1 MAETP
6 TTPLTVA
13 KLKALCVLNDL
24 QTTGK
29 KADLLERL
37 LEAGVDK
44 ETLGIEV
51 FDEETATFHTV
62 GDEDEEVLEAEESE
76 APLESEESEAV
87 LDAEESE
94 IDEDE
99 PVMLSLEDDD
109 TLTPREETKQSARS
123 KASPAPSKSSDED
136 DDDVL
141 EAEILEA
148 DLIDDEVSKESTPQ
162 PSEAKPSTEGAS
174 TAKALTLREM
184 LQRPQAVAVILTLL
198 ILGAGG
204 WYYVNNQLEPFTAD
218 SLRYG
223 DEMRYVVS
231 EGSFMASDEYVTL
244 ITDQL
249 SDLDEYCKMRL
260 LFDGTGALS
269 ITEGSVL
276 ELTTQPDEDRL
287 GAVAAKGGQGMTWL
301 AVESVN
307 SFSFSKFNIY
317 GHIPTTSVNGG
328 QICPDF
334 AEGREGTADI
344 ELTRWTELR
353 EQATL
358 STQVDLTLQNTGG
371 TYDGSAMAYGVGGL
385 LGGLETLSP
394 GLGLILQ
401 PVELADFFGNDY
413 ITKDATGTSSGWEW
427 RVTGSEKLGSTNMW
441 KVTASHRDIQEFC
454 LGYATMNLWLD
465 AESPWAA
472 RQTVDVS
479 ISSDETSQSSC
490 SEWQKRGIDAALPEG
505 ELQLHHAFER
515 TYLQRGVKQ
524 IELGK
529 SYDNRPQAN
538 DLNPDEDDL
547 VAWGVDNEHLPDNSS
562 LRDHPLDLAMT
573 CMEEF
578 RSVASG
584 ATTAL
589 DENGYIWRALNQK
602 NGSATEWNVS
612 WVATDSTAGWVLFSV
627 AGDAANLE
635 CEYLSKGAYDDSVTH
650 NRDSIPEALPMEQL
664 ESRLMNQQ
672 RFADLTGDEALFT
685 STGLHDDTRIGYLVV
700 VPGSGF
706 GFDISDI
713 FDSVTGATTVD
724 MQRQW
729 DDGDWSHTFS
739 LLADGTDG
747 RVIGWTH
754 LTVREAGS

>member
-24 QTTGK
+24 QSTGK
-29 KADLLERL
+29 KADLLARL

-51 FDEETATFHTV
+51 FDEETATFHSV
-62 GDEDEEVLEAEESE
+62 GDESEDAVEAS
-76 APLESEESEAV
+76 ESEEVEA
-87 LDAEESE
+87 
-94 IDEDE
+94 E

-109 TLTPREETKQSARS
+109 TITPSVDKENKSTRKKS
-123 KASPAPSKSSDED
+123 SPSPSKEMNEPDED
-136 DDDVL
+136 ILDG
-141 EAEILEA
+141 EILEA
-148 DLIDDEVSKESTPQ
+148 DLIDDDLVEEVAMPTPVADTSEDFA
-162 PSEAKPSTEGAS
+162 PS
-174 TAKALTLREM
+174 AKALTLREM

-231 EGSFMASDEYVTL
+231 EGSFMASEEYVTL

-249 SDLDEYCKMRL
+249 NDLDEYCKMRL
-260 LFDGTGALS
+260 LFDGTGSLS

-276 ELTTQPDEDRL
+276 ELTTQPNEDRL

-317 GHIPTTSVNGG
+317 GHVPTTSVTGG
-328 QICPDF
+328 QMCPDF

-344 ELTRWTELR
+344 ALTRWTELR

-358 STQVDLTLQNTGG
+358 STQVDMTLQNTGG

-401 PVELADFFGNDY
+401 PVELADFFGNNY

-427 RVTGSEKLGSTNMW
+427 RVIGSEKIGSTNMW

-465 AESPWAA
+465 SDSPWAA

-505 ELQLHHAFER
+505 ELELHHAFER
-515 TYLQRGVKQ
+515 TYLQRGFKQ

-547 VAWGVDNEHLPDNSS
+547 VAWGVDEYHLPDNST

-573 CMEEF
+573 CMDEF
-578 RSVASG
+578 GSEASG

-589 DENGYIWRALNQK
+589 SENGYVWRALNQK
-602 NGSATEWNVS
+602 NGSATEWNIS
-612 WVATDSTAGWVLFSV
+612 WVATDNTAGWVLFSV
-627 AGDAANLE
+627 TGDASSLQ
-635 CEYLSKGAYDDSVTH
+635 CEYLSRGAYDDSVTH
-650 NRDSIPEALPMEQL
+650 NRESIPQVLPLEQL

-672 RFADLTGDEALFT
+672 RFGALTGDEALFT

-706 GFDISDI
+706 GFDITDI
-713 FDSVTGATTVD
+713 FDSVTGATTID
-724 MQRQW
+724 MPRQW

-747 RVIGWTH
+747 RVVGWTH
-754 LTVREAGS
+754 LTVMEAGS

>member
-1 MAETP
+1 MVETP

-24 QTTGK
+24 SSTGK
-29 KADLLERL
+29 KAELLERL

-51 FDEETATFHTV
+51 FDEETATFHSVT
-62 GDEDEEVLEAEESE
+62 DESDDIAETG
-76 APLESEESEAV
+76 ESEEVEA
-87 LDAEESE
+87 
-94 IDEDE
+94 E

-109 TLTPREETKQSARS
+109 TMTPSAAETKPSVRT
-123 KASPAPSKSSDED
+123 KASSTPLTQEDEPD
-136 DDDVL
+136 DDIL
-141 EAEILEA
+141 EGEILEA
-148 DLIDDEVSKESTPQ
+148 DLIDDELPEEAAIPAPEELAPQ
-162 PSEAKPSTEGAS
+162 DSPS
-174 TAKALTLREM
+174 TAKAPLTLREM

-249 SDLDEYCKMRL
+249 NDIEEYCKMRL
-260 LFDGTGALS
+260 LFDGTGSLA
-269 ITEGSVL
+269 ITDGSTL
-276 ELTTQPDEDRL
+276 ELTTQPNEDRL

-317 GHIPTTSVNGG
+317 GHVPTTSVTGG
-328 QICPDF
+328 QMCPDF

-344 ELTRWTELR
+344 GITRWTELR

-358 STQVDLTLQNTGG
+358 STQVDMTLQNTGG
-371 TYDGSAMAYGVGGL
+371 TYDGTAMAYGVGGL

-401 PVELADFFGNDY
+401 PVELADFFGNNY
-413 ITKDATGTSSGWEW
+413 ITNDATGTSSGWEW
-427 RVTGSEKLGSTNMW
+427 RVIGSEKIGSTNMW
-441 KVTASHRDIQEFC
+441 KVTASHRDIQDFC

-465 AESPWAA
+465 ADSPWAA
-472 RQTVDVS
+472 RQTVDVA
-479 ISSDETSQSSC
+479 ISSDETSRSSC

-505 ELQLHHAFER
+505 ELELHHAFER

-538 DLNPDEDDL
+538 DLNPDENDL
-547 VAWGVDNEHLPDNSS
+547 VAWGVDEDHLPDNST

-573 CMEEF
+573 CMDEF
-578 RSVASG
+578 GSEASG

-589 DENGYIWRALNQK
+589 DQNGYVWRALNQK
-602 NGSATEWNVS
+602 NGSATEWNIS
-612 WVATDSTAGWVLFSV
+612 WVATDNTAGWVLFSV
-627 AGDAANLE
+627 SGDASNLQ
-635 CEYLSKGAYDDSVTH
+635 CEYLSRGAYDDSVTH
-650 NRDSIPEALPMEQL
+650 NRDSIPEVLPLEQL
-664 ESRLMNQQ
+664 EARLMNQQ
-672 RFADLTGDEALFT
+672 RFADLTGEEALFT
-685 STGLHDDTRIGYLVV
+685 STGLHDDTRVGYLVV

-706 GFDISDI
+706 GFDITDI

-729 DDGDWSHTFS
+729 DDGDWDHTFS

-747 RVIGWTH
+747 RVVGWTH
-754 LTVREAGS
+754 LAVLEAGS

>member
-1 MAETP
+1 MVETP

-24 QTTGK
+24 SSTGK
-29 KADLLERL
+29 KAELLERL

-51 FDEETATFHTV
+51 FDEETATFHSVT
-62 GDEDEEVLEAEESE
+62 DESDDTTETG
-76 APLESEESEAV
+76 ESEEVEA
-87 LDAEESE
+87 
-94 IDEDE
+94 E

-109 TLTPREETKQSARS
+109 TMTPSAAETKPSVRT
-123 KASPAPSKSSDED
+123 KASSTPLTQEDEPD
-136 DDDVL
+136 DDIL
-141 EAEILEA
+141 EGEILEA
-148 DLIDDEVSKESTPQ
+148 DLIDDELPEEAAIPAPEELAPQ
-162 PSEAKPSTEGAS
+162 DSPS
-174 TAKALTLREM
+174 TAKAPLTLREM

-249 SDLDEYCKMRL
+249 NDIEEYCKMRL
-260 LFDGTGALS
+260 LFDGTGSLA
-269 ITEGSVL
+269 ITDGSTL
-276 ELTTQPDEDRL
+276 ELTTQPNEDRL

-317 GHIPTTSVNGG
+317 GHVPTTSVTGG
-328 QICPDF
+328 QMCPDF

-344 ELTRWTELR
+344 GITRWTELR

-358 STQVDLTLQNTGG
+358 STQVDMTLQNTGG
-371 TYDGSAMAYGVGGL
+371 TYDGTAMAYGVGGL

-401 PVELADFFGNDY
+401 PVELADFFGNNY
-413 ITKDATGTSSGWEW
+413 ITNDATGTSSGWEW
-427 RVTGSEKLGSTNMW
+427 RVIGSEKIGSTNMW
-441 KVTASHRDIQEFC
+441 KVTASHRDIQDFC

-465 AESPWAA
+465 ADSPWAA
-472 RQTVDVS
+472 RQTVDVA
-479 ISSDETSQSSC
+479 ISSDETSRSSC

-505 ELQLHHAFER
+505 ELELHHTFER
-515 TYLQRGVKQ
+515 TYLQRGLKQ

-538 DLNPDEDDL
+538 DLNPDENDL
-547 VAWGVDNEHLPDNSS
+547 VAWGVDEDHLPDNST

-573 CMEEF
+573 CMDEF
-578 RSVASG
+578 GSEASG

-589 DENGYIWRALNQK
+589 DQNGYVWRALNQK
-602 NGSATEWNVS
+602 NGSATEWNIS
-612 WVATDSTAGWVLFSV
+612 WVATDNTAGWVLFSV
-627 AGDAANLE
+627 SGDASNLQ
-635 CEYLSKGAYDDSVTH
+635 CEYLSRGAYDDSVTH
-650 NRDSIPEALPMEQL
+650 NRDSIPEVLPLEQL
-664 ESRLMNQQ
+664 EARLMNQQ
-672 RFADLTGDEALFT
+672 RFADLTGEEALFT
-685 STGLHDDTRIGYLVV
+685 STGLHDDTRVGYLVV

-706 GFDISDI
+706 GCDITDI

-729 DDGDWSHTFS
+729 DDGDWDHTFS

-747 RVIGWTH
+747 RVVGWTH
-754 LTVREAGS
+754 LAVLEAGS

>member
-1 MAETP
+1 MVETP

-24 QTTGK
+24 SSTGK
-29 KADLLERL
+29 KAELLERL

-51 FDEETATFHTV
+51 FDEETATFHSVT
-62 GDEDEEVLEAEESE
+62 DESDDIAEKG
-76 APLESEESEAV
+76 ESEEVEA
-87 LDAEESE
+87 
-94 IDEDE
+94 E

-109 TLTPREETKQSARS
+109 TMTPSVAETKPSVRT
-123 KASPAPSKSSDED
+123 KASSTPLTQEDEPD
-136 DDDVL
+136 DDIL
-141 EAEILEA
+141 EGEILEA
-148 DLIDDEVSKESTPQ
+148 DLIDDELPEEAAIPAPEELAPQ
-162 PSEAKPSTEGAS
+162 DSPS
-174 TAKALTLREM
+174 TAKAPLTLREM

-249 SDLDEYCKMRL
+249 NDIEEYCKMRL
-260 LFDGTGALS
+260 LFDGTGSLA
-269 ITEGSVL
+269 ITDGSTL
-276 ELTTQPDEDRL
+276 ELTTQPNEDRL

-317 GHIPTTSVNGG
+317 GHVPTTSVTGG
-328 QICPDF
+328 QMCPDF

-344 ELTRWTELR
+344 GITRWTELR

-358 STQVDLTLQNTGG
+358 STQVDMTLQNTGG
-371 TYDGSAMAYGVGGL
+371 TYDGTAMAYGVGGL

-401 PVELADFFGNDY
+401 PVELADFFGNNY
-413 ITKDATGTSSGWEW
+413 ITNDATGTSSGWEW
-427 RVTGSEKLGSTNMW
+427 RVIGSEKIGSTNMW
-441 KVTASHRDIQEFC
+441 KVTASHRDIQDFC

-465 AESPWAA
+465 ADSPWAA
-472 RQTVDVS
+472 RQTVDVA
-479 ISSDETSQSSC
+479 ISSEETSRSSC

-505 ELQLHHAFER
+505 ELELHHAFER

-538 DLNPDEDDL
+538 DLNPDENDL
-547 VAWGVDNEHLPDNSS
+547 VAWGVDEDHLPDNST

-573 CMEEF
+573 CMDEF
-578 RSVASG
+578 GSEASG

-589 DENGYIWRALNQK
+589 DQNGYVWRALNQK
-602 NGSATEWNVS
+602 NVSATEWNIS
-612 WVATDSTAGWVLFSV
+612 WVATDNTAGWVLFSV
-627 AGDAANLE
+627 SGDASNLQ
-635 CEYLSKGAYDDSVTH
+635 CEYLSRGAYDDSVTH
-650 NRDSIPEALPMEQL
+650 NRDSIPEVLPLEQL
-664 ESRLMNQQ
+664 EARLMNQQ
-672 RFADLTGDEALFT
+672 RFADLTGEEALFT
-685 STGLHDDTRIGYLVV
+685 STGLHDDTRVGYLVV

-706 GFDISDI
+706 GFDITDI

-729 DDGDWSHTFS
+729 DGGDWDHTFS

-747 RVIGWTH
+747 RVVGWTH
-754 LTVREAGS
+754 IAVLEAGS

>member
-24 QTTGK
+24 QSTGK
-29 KADLLERL
+29 KADLLARL

-51 FDEETATFHTV
+51 FDEETATFHSV
-62 GDEDEEVLEAEESE
+62 GDESEDAVEAS
-76 APLESEESEAV
+76 ESEEVEA
-87 LDAEESE
+87 
-94 IDEDE
+94 E

-109 TLTPREETKQSARS
+109 TITPSVVKENKSTQK
-123 KASPAPSKSSDED
+123 KSSSSPSEEMIEPDED
-136 DDDVL
+136 ILDG
-141 EAEILEA
+141 EILEA
-148 DLIDDEVSKESTPQ
+148 DLIDDDLVEEVAMPKSAADTSEDFA
-162 PSEAKPSTEGAS
+162 PS
-174 TAKALTLREM
+174 AKALTLREM

-231 EGSFMASDEYVTL
+231 EGSFMASEEYVTL

-249 SDLDEYCKMRL
+249 NDLDEYCKMRL
-260 LFDGTGALS
+260 LFDGTGSLS

-276 ELTTQPDEDRL
+276 ELTTQPNEDRL

-317 GHIPTTSVNGG
+317 GHVPTTSVTGG
-328 QICPDF
+328 QMCPDF

-344 ELTRWTELR
+344 ALTRWTELR

-358 STQVDLTLQNTGG
+358 STQVDMTLQNTGG

-401 PVELADFFGNDY
+401 PVELADFFGNNY

-427 RVTGSEKLGSTNMW
+427 RVIGSEKIGSTNMW

-465 AESPWAA
+465 ADSPWAA

-505 ELQLHHAFER
+505 ELELHHAFER

-529 SYDNRPQAN
+529 SYDNRPLAN
-538 DLNPDEDDL
+538 ELNPDEDDL
-547 VAWGVDNEHLPDNSS
+547 VAWGVDEHHLPDNST

-573 CMEEF
+573 CMDEF
-578 RSVASG
+578 GSEASG

-589 DENGYIWRALNQK
+589 SENGYVWRALNQK
-602 NGSATEWNVS
+602 NGSATEWNIS
-612 WVATDSTAGWVLFSV
+612 WVATDNTAGWVLFSV
-627 AGDAANLE
+627 TGDASSLQ
-635 CEYLSKGAYDDSVTH
+635 CEYLSRGAYDDSVTH
-650 NRDSIPEALPMEQL
+650 NRESIPEVLPMEQL
-664 ESRLMNQQ
+664 EARLMNQQ
-672 RFADLTGDEALFT
+672 RFGALTGDEALFT
-685 STGLHDDTRIGYLVV
+685 STGLHEDTRIGYLVV

-706 GFDISDI
+706 GFDITDI
-713 FDSVTGATTVD
+713 FDSVTGATTID

-747 RVIGWTH
+747 RVVGWTH
-754 LTVREAGS
+754 LTVMEAGS

>member
-24 QTTGK
+24 QSTGK
-29 KADLLERL
+29 KADLLARL

-51 FDEETATFHTV
+51 FDEETATFHSV
-62 GDEDEEVLEAEESE
+62 GDESEDAVEAS
-76 APLESEESEAV
+76 ESEEVEA
-87 LDAEESE
+87 
-94 IDEDE
+94 E

-109 TLTPREETKQSARS
+109 TITPSVDKDNKSTRKKS
-123 KASPAPSKSSDED
+123 SPSPSKEMNEPDED
-136 DDDVL
+136 ILDG
-141 EAEILEA
+141 EILEA
-148 DLIDDEVSKESTPQ
+148 DLIDDGLVEEVAMPTPVADTSEDFA
-162 PSEAKPSTEGAS
+162 PS
-174 TAKALTLREM
+174 AKALTLREM

-231 EGSFMASDEYVTL
+231 EGSFMASEEYVTL

-249 SDLDEYCKMRL
+249 NDLDEYCKMRL
-260 LFDGTGALS
+260 LFDGTGSLS

-276 ELTTQPDEDRL
+276 ELTTQPNEDRL

-317 GHIPTTSVNGG
+317 GHVPTTSVTGG
-328 QICPDF
+328 QMCPDF

-344 ELTRWTELR
+344 ALTRWTELR

-358 STQVDLTLQNTGG
+358 STQVDMTLQNTGG

-401 PVELADFFGNDY
+401 PVELADFFGNNY

-427 RVTGSEKLGSTNMW
+427 RVIGSEKIGSTNMW

-465 AESPWAA
+465 ADSPWAA

-505 ELQLHHAFER
+505 ELELHHAFER
-515 TYLQRGVKQ
+515 TYLQRGFKQ

-547 VAWGVDNEHLPDNSS
+547 VAWGVDEYHLPDNST
-562 LRDHPLDLAMT
+562 LREHPLDLAMT
-573 CMEEF
+573 CMDEF
-578 RSVASG
+578 GSEASG

-589 DENGYIWRALNQK
+589 SENGYVWRALNQK
-602 NGSATEWNVS
+602 NGSATEWNIS
-612 WVATDSTAGWVLFSV
+612 WDATDNTAGWVLFSV
-627 AGDAANLE
+627 TGDASSLQ
-635 CEYLSKGAYDDSVTH
+635 CEYLSRGAYDDSVTH
-650 NRDSIPEALPMEQL
+650 NRESIPEVLPLEQL

-672 RFADLTGDEALFT
+672 RFGALTGDEALFT

-706 GFDISDI
+706 GFDITDI
-713 FDSVTGATTVD
+713 FDSVTGATTID

-747 RVIGWTH
+747 RVVGWTH
-754 LTVREAGS
+754 LTVMEAGS

>member
-1 MAETP
+1 MTMVETP

-24 QTTGK
+24 SSTGK
-29 KADLLERL
+29 KAELLERL

-51 FDEETATFHTV
+51 FDEETATFHSVT
-62 GDEDEEVLEAEESE
+62 DESDDIAEKG
-76 APLESEESEAV
+76 ESEEVEA
-87 LDAEESE
+87 
-94 IDEDE
+94 E

-109 TLTPREETKQSARS
+109 TMTPSVAETKPSVRT
-123 KASPAPSKSSDED
+123 KASSTPLTQEDEPD
-136 DDDVL
+136 DDIL
-141 EAEILEA
+141 EGEILEA
-148 DLIDDEVSKESTPQ
+148 DLIDDELPEEAAIPAPEELAPQ
-162 PSEAKPSTEGAS
+162 DSPS
-174 TAKALTLREM
+174 TAKAPLTLREM

-249 SDLDEYCKMRL
+249 NDIEEYCKMRL
-260 LFDGTGALS
+260 LFDGTGSLA
-269 ITEGSVL
+269 ITDGSTL
-276 ELTTQPDEDRL
+276 ELTTQPNEDRL

-317 GHIPTTSVNGG
+317 GHVPTTSVTGG
-328 QICPDF
+328 QMCPDF

-344 ELTRWTELR
+344 GITRWTELR

-358 STQVDLTLQNTGG
+358 STQVDMTLQNTGG
-371 TYDGSAMAYGVGGL
+371 TYDGTAMAYGVGGL

-401 PVELADFFGNDY
+401 PVELADFFGNNY
-413 ITKDATGTSSGWEW
+413 ITNDATGTSSGWEW
-427 RVTGSEKLGSTNMW
+427 RVIGSEKIGSTNMW
-441 KVTASHRDIQEFC
+441 KVTASHRDIQDFC

-465 AESPWAA
+465 ADSPWAA
-472 RQTVDVS
+472 RQTVDVA
-479 ISSDETSQSSC
+479 ISSEETSRSSC

-505 ELQLHHAFER
+505 ELELHHAFER

-538 DLNPDEDDL
+538 DLNPDENDL
-547 VAWGVDNEHLPDNSS
+547 VAWGVDEDHLPDNST

-573 CMEEF
+573 CMDEF
-578 RSVASG
+578 GSEASG

-589 DENGYIWRALNQK
+589 DQNGYVWRALNQK
-602 NGSATEWNVS
+602 NVSATEWNIS
-612 WVATDSTAGWVLFSV
+612 WVATDNTAGWVLFSV
-627 AGDAANLE
+627 SGDASNLQ
-635 CEYLSKGAYDDSVTH
+635 CEYLSRGAYDDSVTH
-650 NRDSIPEALPMEQL
+650 NRDSIPEVLPLEQL
-664 ESRLMNQQ
+664 EARLMNQQ
-672 RFADLTGDEALFT
+672 RFADLTGEEALFT
-685 STGLHDDTRIGYLVV
+685 STGLHDDTRVGYLVV

-706 GFDISDI
+706 GFDITDI

-729 DDGDWSHTFS
+729 DGGDWDHTFS

-747 RVIGWTH
+747 RVVGWTH
-754 LTVREAGS
+754 IAVLEAGS

>member
-24 QTTGK
+24 QSTGK
-29 KADLLERL
+29 KADLLARL

-51 FDEETATFHTV
+51 FDEETATFHSV
-62 GDEDEEVLEAEESE
+62 GDESEDAVEAS
-76 APLESEESEAV
+76 ESEEVEA
-87 LDAEESE
+87 
-94 IDEDE
+94 E

-109 TLTPREETKQSARS
+109 TITPSVDKENKSTRKKS
-123 KASPAPSKSSDED
+123 SPSPSKEMNEPDED
-136 DDDVL
+136 ILDG
-141 EAEILEA
+141 EILEA
-148 DLIDDEVSKESTPQ
+148 DLIDDDLVEEVVMPTPVADTSEDFA
-162 PSEAKPSTEGAS
+162 PS
-174 TAKALTLREM
+174 AKALTLREM

-231 EGSFMASDEYVTL
+231 EGSFMASEEYVTL

-249 SDLDEYCKMRL
+249 NDLDEYCKMRL
-260 LFDGTGALS
+260 LFDGTGSLS

-276 ELTTQPDEDRL
+276 ELTTQPNEDRL

-317 GHIPTTSVNGG
+317 GHVPTTSVTGG
-328 QICPDF
+328 QMCPDF

-344 ELTRWTELR
+344 ALTRWTELR

-358 STQVDLTLQNTGG
+358 STQVDMTLQNTGG

-401 PVELADFFGNDY
+401 PVELADFFGNNY
-413 ITKDATGTSSGWEW
+413 ITKGATGTSSGWEW
-427 RVTGSEKLGSTNMW
+427 RVIGSEKIGSTNMW

-465 AESPWAA
+465 ADSPWAA

-505 ELQLHHAFER
+505 ELELHHAFER
-515 TYLQRGVKQ
+515 TYLQRGFKQ

-547 VAWGVDNEHLPDNSS
+547 VAWGVDEYHLPDNST

-573 CMEEF
+573 CMDEF
-578 RSVASG
+578 GSEASG

-589 DENGYIWRALNQK
+589 SENGYVWRALNQK
-602 NGSATEWNVS
+602 NGSATEWNIS
-612 WVATDSTAGWVLFSV
+612 WVATDNTAGWVLFSV
-627 AGDAANLE
+627 TGDASSLQ
-635 CEYLSKGAYDDSVTH
+635 CEYLSRGAYDDSVTH
-650 NRDSIPEALPMEQL
+650 NRESIPEVLPLEQL

-672 RFADLTGDEALFT
+672 RFGALTGDEALFT
-685 STGLHDDTRIGYLVV
+685 STGLHEDTRIGYLVV

-706 GFDISDI
+706 GFDITDI
-713 FDSVTGATTVD
+713 FDSVTGATTID

-747 RVIGWTH
+747 RVVGWTH
-754 LTVREAGS
+754 LTVMEAGS

>member
-1 MAETP
+1 MVETP

-24 QTTGK
+24 SSTGK
-29 KADLLERL
+29 KAELLERL

-51 FDEETATFHTV
+51 FDEETATFHSVT
-62 GDEDEEVLEAEESE
+62 DESDDIAETG
-76 APLESEESEAV
+76 ESEEVEA
-87 LDAEESE
+87 
-94 IDEDE
+94 E

-109 TLTPREETKQSARS
+109 TMTPSVAETKPSVRT
-123 KASPAPSKSSDED
+123 KASSTPLTQEDEPD
-136 DDDVL
+136 DDIL
-141 EAEILEA
+141 EGEILEA
-148 DLIDDEVSKESTPQ
+148 DLIDDELPEEAAIPAPEELAPQ
-162 PSEAKPSTEGAS
+162 DSPS
-174 TAKALTLREM
+174 TAKAPLTLREM

-249 SDLDEYCKMRL
+249 NDIEEYCKMRL
-260 LFDGTGALS
+260 LFDGTGSLA
-269 ITEGSVL
+269 ITDGSTL
-276 ELTTQPDEDRL
+276 ELTTQPNEDRL

-317 GHIPTTSVNGG
+317 GHVPTTSVTGG
-328 QICPDF
+328 QMCPDF

-344 ELTRWTELR
+344 GITRWTELR

-358 STQVDLTLQNTGG
+358 STQVDMTLQNTGG
-371 TYDGSAMAYGVGGL
+371 TYDGTAMAYGVGGL

-401 PVELADFFGNDY
+401 PVELADFFGNNY
-413 ITKDATGTSSGWEW
+413 ITNDATGTSSGWEW
-427 RVTGSEKLGSTNMW
+427 RVIGSEKIGSTNMW
-441 KVTASHRDIQEFC
+441 KVTASHRDIQDFC

-465 AESPWAA
+465 ADSPWAA
-472 RQTVDVS
+472 RQTVDVA
-479 ISSDETSQSSC
+479 ISSEETSRSSC

-505 ELQLHHAFER
+505 ELELHHAFER

-538 DLNPDEDDL
+538 DLNPDENDL
-547 VAWGVDNEHLPDNSS
+547 VAWGVDEDHLPDNST

-573 CMEEF
+573 CMDEF
-578 RSVASG
+578 GSEASG

-589 DENGYIWRALNQK
+589 DQNGYVWRALNQK
-602 NGSATEWNVS
+602 NVSATEWNIS
-612 WVATDSTAGWVLFSV
+612 WVATDNTAGWVLFSV
-627 AGDAANLE
+627 SGDASNLQ
-635 CEYLSKGAYDDSVTH
+635 CEYLSRGAYDDSVTH
-650 NRDSIPEALPMEQL
+650 NRDSIPEVLPLEQL
-664 ESRLMNQQ
+664 EARLMNQQ
-672 RFADLTGDEALFT
+672 RFADLTGEEALFT
-685 STGLHDDTRIGYLVV
+685 STGLHDDTRVGYLVV

-706 GFDISDI
+706 GFDITDI

-729 DDGDWSHTFS
+729 DGGDWDHTFS

-747 RVIGWTH
+747 RVVGWTH
-754 LTVREAGS
+754 IAVLEAGS

>member
-24 QTTGK
+24 QSTGK
-29 KADLLERL
+29 KADLLARL

-51 FDEETATFHTV
+51 FDEETATFHSV
-62 GDEDEEVLEAEESE
+62 GDESEDAVEAS
-76 APLESEESEAV
+76 ESEEV
-87 LDAEESE
+87 
-94 IDEDE
+94 EDE

-109 TLTPREETKQSARS
+109 TITPSVDKENKSTRKKSS
-123 KASPAPSKSSDED
+123 SSPSKERNEPDEEILD
-136 DDDVL
+136 G
-141 EAEILEA
+141 EILEA
-148 DLIDDEVSKESTPQ
+148 DLIDDDLVEEVAMPTPVADTSEDFA
-162 PSEAKPSTEGAS
+162 PS
-174 TAKALTLREM
+174 AKALTLREM

-231 EGSFMASDEYVTL
+231 EGSFMASEEYVTL

-249 SDLDEYCKMRL
+249 NDLDEYCKMRL
-260 LFDGTGALS
+260 LFDGTGSLS

-276 ELTTQPDEDRL
+276 ELTTQPNEDRL

-317 GHIPTTSVNGG
+317 GHVPTTSVTGG
-328 QICPDF
+328 QMCPDF

-344 ELTRWTELR
+344 ALTRWTELR

-358 STQVDLTLQNTGG
+358 STQVDMTLQNTGG

-401 PVELADFFGNDY
+401 PVELADFFGNNY

-427 RVTGSEKLGSTNMW
+427 RVIGSEKIGSTNMW

-465 AESPWAA
+465 ADSPWAA

-490 SEWQKRGIDAALPEG
+490 SE
-505 ELQLHHAFER
+505 
-515 TYLQRGVKQ
+515 
-524 IELGK
+524 
-529 SYDNRPQAN
+529 
-538 DLNPDEDDL
+538 
-547 VAWGVDNEHLPDNSS
+547 
-562 LRDHPLDLAMT
+562 
-573 CMEEF
+573 
-578 RSVASG
+578 
-584 ATTAL
+584 
-589 DENGYIWRALNQK
+589 
-602 NGSATEWNVS
+602 
-612 WVATDSTAGWVLFSV
+612 
-627 AGDAANLE
+627 
-635 CEYLSKGAYDDSVTH
+635 
-650 NRDSIPEALPMEQL
+650 
-664 ESRLMNQQ
+664 
-672 RFADLTGDEALFT
+672 
-685 STGLHDDTRIGYLVV
+685 
-700 VPGSGF
+700 
-706 GFDISDI
+706 
-713 FDSVTGATTVD
+713 
-724 MQRQW
+724 
-729 DDGDWSHTFS
+729 
-739 LLADGTDG
+739 
-747 RVIGWTH
+747 
-754 LTVREAGS
+754 